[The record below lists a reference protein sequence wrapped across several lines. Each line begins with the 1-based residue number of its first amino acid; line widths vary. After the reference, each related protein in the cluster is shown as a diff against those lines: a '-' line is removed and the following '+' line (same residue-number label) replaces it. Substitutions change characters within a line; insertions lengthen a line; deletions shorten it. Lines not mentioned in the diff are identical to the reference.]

1 MPRILTPPLKNVCL
15 KALAALDQQ
24 FHTPK
29 VVNMAEDRNNFADEI
44 NKALAKSE
52 GLTLKELLF
61 SYRGTPYPATVCSV
75 ETFQALENL
84 EARRDDMVLVSY
96 PKCGEYI
103 INLLL

>member
-1 MPRILTPPLKNVCL
+1 MPLTPPLKNVYL
-15 KALAALDQQ
+15 KALTALELQ

-29 VVNMAEDRNNFADEI
+29 VINMAEDNKAFVDEI
-44 NKALAKSE
+44 DKALAKSE
-52 GLTLKELLF
+52 GLTLKDLLF
-61 SYRGTPYPATVCSV
+61 SYRGTPYPVTVCSA

-103 INLLL
+103 INCFL